1 MPHGGELPP
10 RAHIGD
16 GEGGKPEGS
25 EMIAWIL
32 ALFSVPLLAGF
43 AVYLCRG
50 PRQRRR
56 LTSEQIA
63 EWRVLAEIEK
73 HEDLR

>member
-1 MPHGGELPP
+1 
-10 RAHIGD
+10 
-16 GEGGKPEGS
+16 
-25 EMIAWIL
+25 MIAWIL

-50 PRQRRR
+50 PRQRHR
-56 LTSEQIA
+56 LTGEQIA
-63 EWRVLAEIEK
+63 EWQVLAEIEK